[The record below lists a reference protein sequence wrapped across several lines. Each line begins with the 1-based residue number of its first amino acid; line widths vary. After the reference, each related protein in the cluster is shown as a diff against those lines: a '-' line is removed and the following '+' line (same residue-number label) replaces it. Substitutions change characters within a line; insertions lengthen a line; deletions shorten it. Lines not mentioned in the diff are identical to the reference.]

1 MTIFDSIDQCLTAE
15 KCLFSLNRLINDTK
29 TVVNDTNITIQII
42 CFLAE

>member
-29 TVVNDTNITIQII
+29 KTVVNDANITIQII
-42 CFLAE
+42 